1 MDCLLSALNV
11 LRVTL
16 YSFYP
21 TSLWK
26 GIHDDLSKSGIILL
40 NQVHTERKNIKFD
53 KTNCVMAN
61 VRFCSSCGSKTLLE
75 ISYASTSDERV
86 L

>member
-21 TSLWK
+21 ASLRK
-26 GIHDDLSKSGIILL
+26 GIHADLSKSGIILL
-40 NQVHTERKNIKFD
+40 NQVHTQRKNLKFD
-53 KTNCVMAN
+53 KAKCVIAD
-61 VRFCSSCGSKTLLE
+61 VRFCSSCGSKRILE
-75 ISYASTSDERV
+75 ISFASTSDERI